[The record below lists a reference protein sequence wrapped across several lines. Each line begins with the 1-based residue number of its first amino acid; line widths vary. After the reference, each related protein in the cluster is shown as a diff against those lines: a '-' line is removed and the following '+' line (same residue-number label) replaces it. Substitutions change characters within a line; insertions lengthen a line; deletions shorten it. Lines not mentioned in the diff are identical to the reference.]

1 MSMCMLM
8 NLATTGPDL
17 DEFNPNSSISHWIN
31 SDAGVQHINGPLQ
44 RLCR

>member
-17 DEFNPNSSISHWIN
+17 DEFNPNSSISHWII
-31 SDAGVQHINGPLQ
+31 SDAEVQRISGPTSKTL
-44 RLCR
+44 